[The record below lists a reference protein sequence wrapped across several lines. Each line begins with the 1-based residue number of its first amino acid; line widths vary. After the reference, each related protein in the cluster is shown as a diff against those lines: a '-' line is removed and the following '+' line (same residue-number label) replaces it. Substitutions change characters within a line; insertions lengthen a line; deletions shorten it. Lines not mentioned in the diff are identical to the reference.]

1 MSRYSLQ
8 ELNRFRWRCRRGM
21 AELDILLVPFFEDA
35 FEALEAGQQ
44 TTFIG
49 LLEEEDPVLWEWF
62 SERSRPPGSEMLALV
77 QLILKRVR
85 P

>member
-35 FEALEAGQQ
+35 FEALEAG
-44 TTFIG
+44 
-49 LLEEEDPVLWEWF
+49 
-62 SERSRPPGSEMLALV
+62 
-77 QLILKRVR
+77 
-85 P
+85 

>member
-1 MSRYSLQ
+1 M
-8 ELNRFRWRCRRGM
+8 
-21 AELDILLVPFFEDA
+21 LLVPFFEDA
-35 FEALEAGQQ
+35 FETLDEGQQ

-62 SERSRPPGSEMLALV
+62 SERSQPPGSETLALV